1 MSASVQLE
9 RLIKVFETLR
19 IPRVLQSTAPGV
31 TSASSAVAT
40 AAAVVGETTEL
51 VAVATAV
58 ANAGPPL
65 LATLV
70 SAGRGRGKDTAP
82 VGRTEKLQSCSQF
95 CECLLS
101 PTLQN
106 NSDFPKYLSLSIEAL
121 MDLCDDADHD
131 VRIAADEAINKL
143 IKVRKAITRDACVV
157 T

>member
-19 IPRVLQSTAPGV
+19 IPRVLQTTGPGGGGG
-31 TSASSAVAT
+31 ASAVAT

-51 VAVATAV
+51 VASAV
-58 ANAGPPL
+58 ANTGSPI

-70 SAGRGRGKDTAP
+70 SAGRGRGKETAP
-82 VGRTEKLQSCSQF
+82 VGRSEKLQSCSQF

-143 IKVRKAITRDACVV
+143 IKVSDIVFKGRNE
-157 T
+157 